1 MNLHLKR
8 FKIEPGYTVGKLYID
23 GAFQCHTLEPTARTE
38 KVAGDTAIPTGTYTV
53 FVTHSPRFNRNL
65 PIVMNVPGF
74 EGIRIHAGNRASDT
88 DGCILV
94 GQWDRGMTLRNSG
107 EALAQLIM
115 KIREAE
121 PVELKITQEPSH
133 E

>member
-53 FVTHSPRFNRNL
+53 FVTHSPRFDRPL

-74 EGIRIHAGNRASDT
+74 EGIRIHAGNEASDS

-94 GQWDRGMTLRNSG
+94 GMWDRGTKLLKSRESLN
-107 EALAQLIM
+107 ALIK

-121 PVELKITQEPSH
+121 PVELKITQEPGH